1 MLRAWGGLPP
11 RLRGGLSPPR
21 ERPAGG
27 RRSALGCGVR
37 AVPAVR
43 SSNTLGTSTP
53 PRCCRV
59 AYGAASVRGRLCRG
73 AVTGRLRCSDLLAG
87 VTCRWSWRS
96 ERARVRPAGRGA
108 RSWGSAAASARVVIY
123 GNLIVVTETSKG
135 RMVSLPLLLSL

>member
-73 AVTGRLRCSDLLAG
+73 AVPGRLRCSDLLAG
-87 VTCRWSWRS
+87 GYVPLVVAVG
-96 ERARVRPAGRGA
+96 ARVRPAGRGA